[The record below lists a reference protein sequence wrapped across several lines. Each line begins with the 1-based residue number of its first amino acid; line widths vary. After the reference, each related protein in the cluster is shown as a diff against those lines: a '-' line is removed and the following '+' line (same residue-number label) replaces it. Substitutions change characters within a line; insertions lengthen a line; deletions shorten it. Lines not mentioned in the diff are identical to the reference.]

1 MLGSEVIKQIQN
13 LIDEYG
19 DLPNCGG
26 TTVVAADSEEEAKEL
41 IREKY
46 MPEFGSPVLDIDCIY
61 KIIGASMDIEKPK
74 ILIEEG
80 YVI

>member
-1 MLGSEVIKQIQN
+1 MRIYYWIW
-13 LIDEYG
+13 G
-19 DLPNCGG
+19 DPLSKIELQPYCGG

-61 KIIGASMDIEKPK
+61 EIIGASMDIEKPK